1 MDPVEMV
8 TAPEK
13 AKLKPITAQPVMAT
27 MSLDPLEAQK
37 KVSKQEEVMRLRGGY
52 VGYGTHQ
59 CGL

>member
-1 MDPVEMV
+1 ML

-13 AKLKPITAQPVMAT
+13 AKLKPTTTQPVMTA
-27 MSLDPLEAQK
+27 MSLDPLEARK

-52 VGYGTHQ
+52 VGYGIYQ